1 MDKGNKLSLERE
13 SSADNLSE
21 LITKELV
28 DLGFENAFF
37 DVKIS
42 KIEPFKLGINKVEFG
57 FTPNAGE
64 EMRDLKLVA
73 SSGEMSRVMLA
84 VKNVLSKQDDIP
96 ILIFDEIDA
105 NIGGKIANSVGN
117 KLQKISKPSINLHYA
132 FTTSCIFWLKSYFVS
147 KSVVNG
153 RTYSKMK
160 VLDSNERPEE
170 IARMLS
176 GDKES
181 KISIEHAKSLL
192 IDES

>member
-1 MDKGNKLSLERE
+1 MDKGNKLSLEK
-13 SSADNLSE
+13 SHLLDNLSE

-57 FTPNAGE
+57 FTPIFGE

-105 NIGGKIANSVGN
+105 NIGGKYLNSVGN
-117 KLQKISKPSINLHYA
+117 SFKKFHQLICIT
-132 FTTSCIFWLKSYFVS
+132 FTTSCIFWLQIIFCF
-147 KSVVNG
+147 
-153 RTYSKMK
+153 
-160 VLDSNERPEE
+160 
-170 IARMLS
+170 
-176 GDKES
+176 
-181 KISIEHAKSLL
+181 KICCQRKNVF
-192 IDES
+192 